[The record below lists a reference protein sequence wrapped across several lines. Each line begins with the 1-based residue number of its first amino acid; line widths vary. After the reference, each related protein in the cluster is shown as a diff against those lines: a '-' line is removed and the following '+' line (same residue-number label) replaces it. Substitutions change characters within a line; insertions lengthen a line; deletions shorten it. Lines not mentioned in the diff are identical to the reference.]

1 MLIVDLLLL
10 ILIIKIMGKINELT
24 NNNIPNI
31 KVNNKLLYL
40 VGESIFGID
49 ENDPWSFNYNKL
61 KLLCDAYGEMDK
73 YEYIKSKVEK
83 VMLLINRMDYE
94 RGHLVKWD
102 LLENEFIQKIDK

>member
-1 MLIVDLLLL
+1 
-10 ILIIKIMGKINELT
+10 
-24 NNNIPNI
+24 
-31 KVNNKLLYL
+31 
-40 VGESIFGID
+40 
-49 ENDPWSFNYNKL
+49 
-61 KLLCDAYGEMDK
+61 MDK